1 MKALLLVTFLFAFI
15 LPVKATEE
23 QNVLRVDDVRLTHPF
38 KAGLL
43 KGATLG
49 AYQFTRTEMV
59 LKQPYDAQLPIGFEK
74 YVIRHGQFA
83 YVLGIS
89 MGAAWSICVLG
100 FIFIGAVTRLSA
112 LSPRRTQGQC
122 PP

>member
-1 MKALLLVTFLFAFI
+1 MKTLLLVTLWFAFS
-15 LPVKATEE
+15 LPVYANE
-23 QNVLRVDDVRLTHPF
+23 QQTVRVDDVRLTHPF

-59 LKQPYDAQLPIGFEK
+59 LKQPYDAQLAIGFEK
-74 YVIRHGQFA
+74 HVIRHGQFA

-89 MGAAWSICVLG
+89 LGALWSMSVLG
-100 FIFIGAVTRLSA
+100 FLCIGATLRLRA
-112 LSPRRTQGQC
+112 LFPQRTHEHC
-122 PP
+122 